1 MEYLFIKYWL
11 QNQFI
16 LIFVKIIL
24 NQFYPFVKEQI
35 SWLMNSPIG
44 LKLNNELNHLYGNIS
59 LSVLYASFVNYQK
72 YF

>member
-44 LKLNNELNHLYGNIS
+44 LKLNNELNHLYANIS